1 MKRFFTINNIFLFA
15 VIVVLPVCVAY
26 YSINNMIEE
35 QYHAKS
41 ESVSYELRRQIAE
54 IEYTSKAEYQ
64 IKDFL
69 EILIKDK
76 KICRQKPEEIKK
88 FIESID
94 KIYPGAFKWIFI
106 DENYD
111 LLPIKSNNIIEAS
124 RYWQYCLKGGIYE
137 YNRFYSGDTPLDYS
151 KTIDDYKKYRS
162 VIQRMMGNL
171 YKVEHIFEFR
181 NDVNKSSWYSK
192 DDYKEK
198 SESSKDNKNLYKKVN
213 KSSWNNKD
221 CYVVWDVDGI
231 SFTDYNTAKEIAGA
245 CALIIFP
252 ENLPENIW
260 YKRLIVRRQSSND
273 RYKFPIA
280 AINITKN
287 ESFVFDSTLPKDKE
301 FVNGL
306 IDAYNKRNKELF
318 EYKNYIVG
326 ATVAPQ
332 ESEVRLLSLVDMSD
346 ALRIKG
352 YMQLML
358 IIACFLLVVISITT
372 CVYIKNIHFAIVSL
386 RHRIAAIFMLA
397 MILPLLSLIS
407 MGSTFI
413 SNEENRLKES
423 AYVKMQASLEALN
436 LRYKDTPRLIESR
449 LNDDIINLLATGP
462 YTVASIEK
470 SMNKAVN
477 EGMIFQYVLVKDDKV
492 AATSWDNIDEL
503 MKKTIIYG
511 SRKYLDLENPVISKK
526 EIKNNLMTEAK
537 DAIQEEIED
546 INTFFGRTEDQYMF
560 NFSRPT
566 HLRHAFYVDK
576 HMYFMGITVVV
587 EDKLSLLFI
596 YLSDRLVEKNFAMK
610 EFSSNSIAAQELK
623 GSIIIP
629 ELSFYST
636 YTSLEALHF
645 PAETPIWDKLGKTL
659 KRSSELKIEETG
671 IVKIENENFLYLTKP
686 LNSMHSQSYQPCLLT
701 SMIPIE
707 SRIQDVVIL
716 LVSISLFAVMGSFL
730 LSFIL
735 SSNLLVPIKKID
747 SAAQKIGKGNLN
759 VLLPVE
765 GNDELG
771 RLSVTFNEM
780 VKGLRERNRMKAYV
794 SESVLEAVKDNSD
807 QSIRGGKYVEATI
820 LFSDIRNFTGISESN
835 EPEVVFKTL
844 NEFFG
849 GVEPIIRMNH
859 GRVDKYIGD
868 AVMAVFHQTLPEHH
882 ALSAI
887 KAAVRMKSFVS
898 LMNKDRK
905 EKGLFPI
912 EIGIGISTGHVLLG
926 DVGSHRRKDLTVIG
940 DEVNL
945 ASRLET
951 ASKQGHYTKIIF
963 SGQTLKFVED
973 YVEVDKMPFEEIRGK
988 KNAVQIYE
996 LINMKNI

>member
-372 CVYIKNIHFAIVSL
+372 CVYIKNIH
-386 RHRIAAIFMLA
+386 
-397 MILPLLSLIS
+397 
-407 MGSTFI
+407 
-413 SNEENRLKES
+413 
-423 AYVKMQASLEALN
+423 
-436 LRYKDTPRLIESR
+436 
-449 LNDDIINLLATGP
+449 
-462 YTVASIEK
+462 
-470 SMNKAVN
+470 
-477 EGMIFQYVLVKDDKV
+477 
-492 AATSWDNIDEL
+492 
-503 MKKTIIYG
+503 
-511 SRKYLDLENPVISKK
+511 
-526 EIKNNLMTEAK
+526 
-537 DAIQEEIED
+537 
-546 INTFFGRTEDQYMF
+546 
-560 NFSRPT
+560 
-566 HLRHAFYVDK
+566 
-576 HMYFMGITVVV
+576 
-587 EDKLSLLFI
+587 
-596 YLSDRLVEKNFAMK
+596 
-610 EFSSNSIAAQELK
+610 
-623 GSIIIP
+623 
-629 ELSFYST
+629 
-636 YTSLEALHF
+636 
-645 PAETPIWDKLGKTL
+645 
-659 KRSSELKIEETG
+659 
-671 IVKIENENFLYLTKP
+671 
-686 LNSMHSQSYQPCLLT
+686 
-701 SMIPIE
+701 
-707 SRIQDVVIL
+707 
-716 LVSISLFAVMGSFL
+716 
-730 LSFIL
+730 
-735 SSNLLVPIKKID
+735 
-747 SAAQKIGKGNLN
+747 
-759 VLLPVE
+759 
-765 GNDELG
+765 
-771 RLSVTFNEM
+771 
-780 VKGLRERNRMKAYV
+780 
-794 SESVLEAVKDNSD
+794 
-807 QSIRGGKYVEATI
+807 
-820 LFSDIRNFTGISESN
+820 
-835 EPEVVFKTL
+835 
-844 NEFFG
+844 
-849 GVEPIIRMNH
+849 
-859 GRVDKYIGD
+859 
-868 AVMAVFHQTLPEHH
+868 
-882 ALSAI
+882 
-887 KAAVRMKSFVS
+887 
-898 LMNKDRK
+898 
-905 EKGLFPI
+905 
-912 EIGIGISTGHVLLG
+912 
-926 DVGSHRRKDLTVIG
+926 
-940 DEVNL
+940 
-945 ASRLET
+945 
-951 ASKQGHYTKIIF
+951 
-963 SGQTLKFVED
+963 
-973 YVEVDKMPFEEIRGK
+973 
-988 KNAVQIYE
+988 
-996 LINMKNI
+996 